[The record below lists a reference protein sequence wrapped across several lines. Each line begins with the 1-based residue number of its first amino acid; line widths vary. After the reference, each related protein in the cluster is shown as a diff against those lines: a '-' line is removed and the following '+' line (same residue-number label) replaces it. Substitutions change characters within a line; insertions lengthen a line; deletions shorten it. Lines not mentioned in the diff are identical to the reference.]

1 MIGLGSPLIRFKD
14 FLTELFEGS
23 KIAKWKVVNP
33 HDPFLASFSIGNVDY
48 LISIN
53 QTTYGSKNP
62 TYYSISFGRD
72 NVPAS
77 EVLKLAG
84 NYNLK
89 DTLLIYNT
97 IIDVVRT
104 KLKPLLKTGDEIHF
118 EAADFKMLAVY
129 NRFSKMIAKEIS
141 GNNIRIGRIVKL

>member
-1 MIGLGSPLIRFKD
+1 MIGLGSLLIRYKD

-23 KIAKWKVVNP
+23 KIAKWKVVNL
-33 HDPFLASFSIGNVDY
+33 HDPFLASFSIGNADY

-53 QTTYGSKNP
+53 QTTHGSKNS

-84 NYNLK
+84 KYNLK
-89 DTLLIYNT
+89 GAVLLC
-97 IIDVVRT
+97 
-104 KLKPLLKTGDEIHF
+104 
-118 EAADFKMLAVY
+118 
-129 NRFSKMIAKEIS
+129 
-141 GNNIRIGRIVKL
+141 